1 MYLLLLRLGGFE
13 FRVCLLIIYY
23 ESLRHACLDKHYSVA
38 FEIHV
43 QPQLHVY
50 VQGQTKI
57 WTAGKTCQNIKNSVE
72 NKEYVQ
78 SHSQQ
83 NGTL

>member
-13 FRVCLLIIYY
+13 LRVCLLIIYY
-23 ESLRHACLDKHYSVA
+23 ESLRHAGLDKQYSVA
-38 FEIHV
+38 FEIH
-43 QPQLHVY
+43 

-72 NKEYVQ
+72 NKEYVK